1 MAFIKKTF
9 ITEKLLP
16 NVAIEKLMGQYV
28 DLKRSGSNY
37 SCCCPF
43 HHEKTPSCHITPSKQ
58 MFYCFGCKEHGNAID
73 FIMKYKNLGF
83 VEAVEE
89 LANFAGIPIEYDENS
104 RMSKDEADRF
114 KEYYELMDRTAAY
127 FTRVLHSP
135 EGRDGMEYFAR
146 KRGLSSETILK
157 SRLGSETD

>member
-89 LANFAGIPIEYDENS
+89 LANYAN
-104 RMSKDEADRF
+104 
-114 KEYYELMDRTAAY
+114 
-127 FTRVLHSP
+127 
-135 EGRDGMEYFAR
+135 
-146 KRGLSSETILK
+146 
-157 SRLGSETD
+157 